1 MKKIHV
7 ISIVTL
13 IGIVLAVW
21 IPSLPSKDN
30 IGKFQ
35 IQEATSLL
43 KKLSVEVEMFHEEYN
58 HTPNVNELVGL
69 ETSGEYV
76 ASLSGS
82 NPYFA
87 NIKSEAVY
95 EGIAG
100 KSLGWKY
107 DPESGIWEKCSAGS
121 VPLHFRSIECRRR

>member
-1 MKKIHV
+1 MKSTHV
-7 ISIVTL
+7 ISIIVL
-13 IGIVLAVW
+13 IGIILAVW
-21 IPSLPSKDN
+21 LPSGPSPDN

-35 IQEATSLL
+35 LQEATSLL
-43 KKLSVEVEMFHEEYN
+43 EKLSVEVEMFQEEYN
-58 HTPNVNELVGL
+58 HTPNVDELVGL

-107 DPESGIWEKCSAGS
+107 EPASGIWEKCSAGT
-121 VPLHFRSIECRRR
+121 VPLRFRSYECRKR

>member
-1 MKKIHV
+1 MKIIRV
-7 ISIVTL
+7 ISIVVV
-13 IGIVLAVW
+13 IGIILAVW
-21 IPSLPSKDN
+21 IPSRPSPDN
-30 IGKFQ
+30 IGKHQ
-35 IQEATSLL
+35 IHEATSLL

-107 DPESGIWEKCSAGS
+107 DPASGIWEKCSTGT
-121 VPLHFRSIECRRR
+121 VPLRFRSYECRKR